1 MKNKTLNTIILLC
14 IILIVGYILYFF
26 YQKQQSRCG
35 KEATIIEGLDDN
47 ANAVEKW
54 LNNSKNSNDDKV
66 KEAVAIAIKENK
78 YIMDTNNDKDPAA
91 TGDKDMALKHFCIKG
106 AANAGYSGGYVSTE
120 MINYIISTGCRFLHF
135 QVFSDNGNPVIG
147 YTSDIS
153 NPTSTSTNTIDIDA
167 SNVIQTAIATGT
179 TTGVPNYKDPLFI
192 YLDVVAPKD
201 KKQEIYG
208 KLKNIISKID
218 NTKKITKKIN
228 PNTSMFILNGKAIFI
243 VNQEP
248 EISALGEY
256 ANLTVGGNIIEH
268 TYNEMDP
275 TMYKAKPPKMVGKN
289 KTNKTTFDVL
299 VPQNN
304 NSSQS
309 NPNIFDSIGRYGVNV
324 SLMQYYKEDHY
335 LLNNELMFKH
345 YNTGIITMAS
355 AIGYAKIY
363 GLEKKDAIKGPVF
376 PKMMA

>member
-1 MKNKTLNTIILLC
+1 MKNKTLKTIILLC

-26 YQKQQSRCG
+26 YQKQQSHCG

-153 NPTSTSTNTIDIDA
+153 NPTSTSTNTIDINA

-179 TTGVPNYKDPLFI
+179 TTGVPNHKDPLFI
-192 YLDVVAPKD
+192 YLDVVAAKE
-201 KKQEIYG
+201 KKLDIYG

-248 EISALGEY
+248 EISALGGY

-268 TYNEMDP
+268 TYNEMEP

-324 SLMQYYKEDHY
+324 SLMQYYKEDNY

-345 YNTGIITMAS
+345 YNTGIVPMAT
-355 AIGYAKIY
+355 AIGYTKIY

-376 PKMMA
+376 PKMMT

>member
-26 YQKQQSRCG
+26 YQKQQTRCR
-35 KEATIIEGLDDN
+35 KEANVVEGFDD
-47 ANAVEKW
+47 ANAVKEAD
-54 LNNSKNSNDDKV
+54 SIAITDDKY
-66 KEAVAIAIKENK
+66 K
-78 YIMDTNNDKDPAA
+78 MDTSNANDPTA

-106 AANAGYSGGYVSTE
+106 AANAGYSGGYVSTK
-120 MINYIISTGCRFLHF
+120 MIENVISGGCRFLHF
-135 QVFSDNGNPVIG
+135 QVFSNEGNPVIG

-153 NPTSTSTNTIDIDA
+153 TPTSTSTNTIDVPDA
-167 SNVIQTAIATGT
+167 ITTAISKGT

-192 YLDVVAPKD
+192 YLDVIAAKE
-201 KKQEIYG
+201 KKLDIYG
-208 KLKNIISKID
+208 KLKNIISAIRDKPI
-218 NTKKITKKIN
+218 NKKIN
-228 PNTSMFILNGKAIFI
+228 PNTSMFILNGKVVFI

-248 EISALGEY
+248 EISALGGY

-268 TYNEMDP
+268 AYNEMDP

-324 SLMQYYKEDHY
+324 SLMQYYKEDNY

-345 YNTGIITMAS
+345 YNTGIVPMAT
-355 AIGYAKIY
+355 AIGYTKIY

-376 PKMMA
+376 PKMMT